1 MSAELETK
9 VINILELDGIAT
21 MHQLRNKT
29 GLLAGYDKNGLLPE
43 AIKHLIKNGIVERVY
58 TCFGRRRRLLG
69 YRIKQLYAERRERVA
84 SLFSDY
90 SVKKRMRDI
99 SAETGIP
106 WNYISRTLRLMV
118 IDETLC
124 VDPNR
129 HGVNFYSLFKPGRF
143 GHANDLAFDFDSR
156 LNEYRKNN
164 GLLPDKP
171 VFEIEKLNGET
182 GLEL

>member
-1 MSAELETK
+1 MSVELETK
-9 VINILELDGIAT
+9 IINILELDGIDT
-21 MHQLRNKT
+21 MHQLRQKT
-29 GLLAGYDKNGLLPE
+29 GLSAEYDEAGCLPE
-43 AIKHLIKNGIVERVY
+43 TIKHLIDTGIVERVY
-58 TCFGRRRRLLG
+58 TYFGQRRRLLG
-69 YRIKQLYAERRERVA
+69 YRIKYLYAQRRDRVA
-84 SLFSDY
+84 ALFSDY

-106 WNYISRTLRLMV
+106 WNYLSRTLRLMV

-124 VDPNR
+124 IDTNK
-129 HGVNFYSLFKPGRF
+129 HGLNFYSLFKPGRF